1 MPNPQCEAPGRP
13 TRIDYSLNATG
24 VTSVAMH
31 SLGIDA
37 GRWTRRGLMTPVLED
52 LMAFVA
58 VVDAGGFNAAGV
70 AVGASGSQLSRRV
83 AALERFLGV
92 TLLVRNSRRFSVT
105 DMGWRTYEHG
115 ASIRARL
122 HDAVA
127 DARDSLGEP
136 SGALRVACPMA
147 LGAAIVGPLAI
158 RFTQQH
164 PRVRMTIES
173 TDGRLRPGSDGVDLI
188 IQPTLVDLRDSS
200 LIARKLVDVR
210 YMLVAAPLLR
220 QQVPPILP
228 ASSSETLPAPIPPPF
243 PAIGWT
249 FLPQASRWSLT
260 HPELGGVELD
270 VDVRFATD
278 SLLLVREA
286 ALAGMGVAQ
295 LPQALCA
302 ADIEAGR
309 LVVIAPGWSPPS
321 VTFYAIYP
329 SRRALT
335 LAARRFLETL
345 TEALAPLDPAAT

>member
-1 MPNPQCEAPGRP
+1 
-13 TRIDYSLNATG
+13 
-24 VTSVAMH
+24 
-31 SLGIDA
+31 
-37 GRWTRRGLMTPVLED
+37 MTPVLED

-58 VVDAGGFNAAGV
+58 VVDAGGFNAAGA

-127 DARDSLGEP
+127 DAQDSLGEP

-210 YMLVAAPLLR
+210 YLLVAAPFVR
-220 QQVPPILP
+220 QKVPPIAP
-228 ASSSETLPAPIPPPF
+228 ASGAATFPATASATFPATF

-260 HPELGGVELD
+260 HPEQGSVELD

-309 LVVIAPGWSPPS
+309 LEVVAPGWSPPS